1 LEKTF
6 CSLTKLLNHRKSIR
20 PSFAAALARS
30 PKLSLC
36 VSKNNNFETLMDDA
50 DHDDEDDALA
60 ANSPFS
66 NYKSANRDDEN
77 G

>member
-1 LEKTF
+1 
-6 CSLTKLLNHRKSIR
+6 
-20 PSFAAALARS
+20 
-30 PKLSLC
+30 
-36 VSKNNNFETLMDDA
+36 MDDA

>member
-1 LEKTF
+1 MEKTF
-6 CSLTKLLNHRKSIR
+6 CSLTQLLNHRKSIR

-30 PKLSLC
+30 PKLSLSPC
-36 VSKNNNFETLMDDA
+36 KNNNFETLMDDA

-60 ANSPFS
+60 ANSPVS
-66 NYKSANRDDEN
+66 NYKSANCDDEN